1 MRTSCWF
8 PHSLWRQ
15 ARRAARLALPFG
27 LLALPAAPAA
37 ATDFGASFSVSS
49 GVAAQS
55 MIQSVGDTTN
65 QVVNLIM
72 GPGMFVVMAIGA
84 LLALF
89 GWGRGNKESLWTGLV
104 LFILGAV
111 LRGIWSFL

>member
-1 MRTSCWF
+1 MKSDFSRKIT
-8 PHSLWRQ
+8 RYG
-15 ARRAARLALPFG
+15 RVLALG
-27 LLALPAAPAA
+27 GLPALAA
-37 ATDFGASFSVSS
+37 AAQSDFGASFSVSQ

-65 QVVNLIM
+65 QIVNLVM

-111 LRGIWSFL
+111 LRGIWSFM